1 MTTAL
6 HDFIKL
12 MVPFK
17 ISLFLRLH
25 KYNDLTLVK
34 RSWKLISEGPFL
46 LLKLYYVARVNVT
59 HILIFQSII
68 VNKKLD
74 RILNG
79 FSMCIM
85 ASYKKTN
92 KISRKVTHSTDLVV
106 KPDPS
111 RS

>member
-25 KYNDLTLVK
+25 KYNALTLVK

-68 VNKKLD
+68 VNKNLD
-74 RILNG
+74 CILNS
-79 FSMCIM
+79 FSICIRV
-85 ASYKKTN
+85 SYKK
-92 KISRKVTHSTDLVV
+92 KGAEKWLIPLI
-106 KPDPS
+106 
-111 RS
+111 